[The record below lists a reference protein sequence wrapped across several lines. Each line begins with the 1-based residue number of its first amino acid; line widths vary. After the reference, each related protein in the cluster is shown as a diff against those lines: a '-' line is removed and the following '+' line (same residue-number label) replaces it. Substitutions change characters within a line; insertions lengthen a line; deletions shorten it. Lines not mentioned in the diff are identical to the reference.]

1 MGLLRVQR
9 STAVPNSP
17 YRRCPALRFAGVRTG
32 EPKPLAEKPAI
43 PTSKPRHRPIQT
55 ARWLISLL

>member
-17 YRRCPALRFAGVRTG
+17 NRSGRAVWFAGVRTG
-32 EPKPLAEKPAI
+32 EPKPLAEGRAI
-43 PTSKPRHRPIQT
+43 PTSKPRHRPIHT
-55 ARWLISLL
+55 ARWLIS